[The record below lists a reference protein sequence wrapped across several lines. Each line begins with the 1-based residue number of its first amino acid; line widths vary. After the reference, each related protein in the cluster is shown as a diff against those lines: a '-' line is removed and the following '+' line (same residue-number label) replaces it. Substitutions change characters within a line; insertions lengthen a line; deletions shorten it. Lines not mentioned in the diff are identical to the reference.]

1 MDGLESDSDVDEEF
15 KLGVLDAANRF
26 GQKRKKKHMFNEAGI
41 PIEPF
46 NIRDDVKSG
55 LLTEDGFL
63 KRSLQEKGGD
73 RDAWLES
80 IEAD

>member
-1 MDGLESDSDVDEEF
+1 
-15 KLGVLDAANRF
+15 
-26 GQKRKKKHMFNEAGI
+26 MFTETGI

-46 NIRDDVKSG
+46 NIQNDVKSG

-63 KRSLQEKGGD
+63 KRSLQEQREKD
-73 RDAWLES
+73 PWLDS